1 MKKAARNVMR
11 QITRNYFFISDQKWG
26 AVNPPSPHS
35 PSPDVYGSE
44 LEHVMAETYS
54 HIWTYAAPCLEKKYQ
69 RTVEK

>member
-11 QITRNYFFISDQKWG
+11 QSTRNYTFLSLIKNG
-26 AVNPPSPHS
+26 ELSPHS
-35 PSPDVYGSE
+35 PSSDVYGSE

-54 HIWTYAAPCLEKKYQ
+54 HILTYAAPCFRKKYQ

>member
-54 HIWTYAAPCLEKKYQ
+54 RI
-69 RTVEK
+69 